1 MGLSKSVYE
10 WVDVYMCNYIKVEIG
25 WNLPPALKIVVS
37 WKSVHPLLL
46 PNFLYRI
53 SKFTWMSAHPR
64 VSFVRLMEC
73 NCGVWEA
80 QPQALCISELRNFVL
95 YFTEGYY
102 KTALR
107 RWTYLMWCTLQAT
120 PRWLGAVQSV
130 VVPSGHGLEAAGGS
144 VVLWGHR
151 VAVNMT
157 WAFFLRKH

>member
-1 MGLSKSVYE
+1 
-10 WVDVYMCNYIKVEIG
+10 
-25 WNLPPALKIVVS
+25 
-37 WKSVHPLLL
+37 
-46 PNFLYRI
+46 
-53 SKFTWMSAHPR
+53 MSAHPR

-157 WAFFLRKH
+157 WAFFYGNIRKSAHGPPSLMDLKDAPPKGALSRDYGTLLCMLPGLCSAEL